1 MTIDKRMMTNFTLEA
16 LQNFNINQAVFDA
29 CMEEVEYDGVIE
41 DEDGKTLRLRD
52 AIDNTRIEIS
62 LDTDGDYRVWSDGDI
77 MYADTFEQV
86 LVKGLYL
93 DAGGILPKVDKL
105 VAQGVDS
112 EPLDSDYDGV
122 KLKYA
127 TTVGRY
133 EDEFGYR
140 LDRYGAEITGS
151 GRDMD
156 VHLKLDSEYGEY
168 WQGYITN
175 TATNEVI
182 GYNTQNLKSIL
193 EDITKLQSEEARQ
206 APFDKKK
213 FNTPQRF
220 DACIEEVQQ
229 SAQLFVCIFKLVYT
243 NYPIIRDIHHP

>member
-1 MTIDKRMMTNFTLEA
+1 MT
-16 LQNFNINQAVFDA
+16 
-29 CMEEVEYDGVIE
+29 VIIGYE
-41 DEDGKTLRLRD
+41 WR
-52 AIDNTRIEIS
+52 
-62 LDTDGDYRVWSDGDI
+62 GDI
-77 MYADTFEQV
+77 MYADTFEQA

-93 DAGGILPKVDKL
+93 HAGGILPKIDKM
-105 VAQGVDS
+105 VAQGIDKTNYK
-112 EPLDSDYDGV
+112 DYDGV

-133 EDEFGYR
+133 ENECGDR

-151 GRDMD
+151 GRDME

-182 GYNTQNLKSIL
+182 GYNTKDLKSIL
-193 EDITKLQSEEARQ
+193 EDITKLQSEEVRQ

-220 DACIEEVQQ
+220 NACIEEVQ
-229 SAQLFVCIFKLVYT
+229 LFVCIFNLVYT
-243 NYPIIRDIHHP
+243 NIL

>member
-1 MTIDKRMMTNFTLEA
+1 MTIDKRMMTNFTLES
-16 LQNFNINQAVFDA
+16 LQNFNINQAVFEA
-29 CMEEVEYDGVIE
+29 CMGEVEYDSVIE
-41 DEDGKTLRLRD
+41 DEHGKVLRLRD
-52 AIDNTRIEIS
+52 VVDNDLIQIS
-62 LDTDGDYRVWSDGDI
+62 LDTDGDYRVRVEGDI
-77 MYADTFEQV
+77 MYADTFEQA
-86 LVKGLYL
+86 LVEGLYL
-93 DAGGILPKVDKL
+93 HTGGILPKIDKM
-105 VAQGVDS
+105 VAQGMDKTNYK
-112 EPLDSDYDGV
+112 DYDGV

-133 EDEFGYR
+133 ENECGDR

-156 VHLKLDSEYGEY
+156 VHLKLDSKYGEY

-193 EDITKLQSEEARQ
+193 EDITKLQSEEVRQ
-206 APFDKKK
+206 APFDKKE

-220 DACIEEVQQ
+220 DAFIEEVQNHKEPSWDFANEADVQ
-229 SAQLFVCIFKLVYT
+229 K
-243 NYPIIRDIHHP
+243 

>member
-1 MTIDKRMMTNFTLEA
+1 MTIDKRMMTNFTLET
-16 LQNFNINQAVFDA
+16 LNNFNIYAAVFDA

-41 DEDGKTLRLRD
+41 DDDGKTLRLRD
-52 AIDNTRIEIS
+52 VVDNDLIQIS
-62 LDTDGDYRVWSDGDI
+62 LDNDGDYRVRVEGDI
-77 MYADTFEQV
+77 MYADTFEQA

-93 DAGGILPKVDKL
+93 HAGGILPKIDKM
-105 VAQGVDS
+105 VAQGIDKTNYK
-112 EPLDSDYDGV
+112 DYDGV

-133 EDEFGYR
+133 ENECGDR

-151 GRDMD
+151 GRDME

-193 EDITKLQSEEARQ
+193 EDITKLQSEEVRQ

-229 SAQLFVCIFKLVYT
+229 SAQRNKEPEWDFANEDNLE
-243 NYPIIRDIHHP
+243 R